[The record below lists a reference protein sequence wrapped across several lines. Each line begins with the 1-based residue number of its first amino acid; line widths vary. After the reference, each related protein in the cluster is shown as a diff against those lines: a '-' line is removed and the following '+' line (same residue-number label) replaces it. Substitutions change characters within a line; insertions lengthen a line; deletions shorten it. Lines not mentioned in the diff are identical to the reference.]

1 MFIDKT
7 QLHKTEISKV
17 SCLESVCKLL
27 WIWQWTPGFHTRWRT
42 YHLSQAI
49 SINVYKMFKCSAAI
63 SSLVLAHTIQRNKQE
78 DHQLW

>member
-49 SINVYKMFKCSAAI
+49 
-63 SSLVLAHTIQRNKQE
+63 
-78 DHQLW
+78 